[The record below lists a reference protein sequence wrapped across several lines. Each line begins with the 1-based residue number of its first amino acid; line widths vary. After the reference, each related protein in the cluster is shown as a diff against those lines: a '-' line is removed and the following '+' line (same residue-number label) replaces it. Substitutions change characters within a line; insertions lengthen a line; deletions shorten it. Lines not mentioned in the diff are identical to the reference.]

1 MLDLLMTSSSRRP
14 NLPFSLYF
22 SLLFR
27 KFGIG
32 DGFEFDCIVSQ
43 AVQSVRCA
51 FWPHEN
57 RFLRVRQV
65 RGVSDWHFSDPC
77 AWIWCIGG
85 ASLRS
90 SFFNFRF
97 EVPQTGSI
105 NDRYRFA
112 NRVRSAAVRSTLT
125 EEPHIGL
132 CLTYILEQGIK
143 IAADCE
149 LGLNVTNETLG
160 HEGVQSL
167 L

>member
-1 MLDLLMTSSSRRP
+1 MTSSSSSGPICHFPCIFPCYFGNSALETGSNSTASSARQS
-14 NLPFSLYF
+14 SLSGVISGRMRTVSCGLGRF
-22 SLLFR
+22 VESPT
-27 KFGIG
+27 GI
-32 DGFEFDCIVSQ
+32 SQ
-43 AVQSVRCA
+43 T
-51 FWPHEN
+51 
-57 RFLRVRQV
+57 
-65 RGVSDWHFSDPC
+65 PC

-132 CLTYILEQGIK
+132 CLTYIDEQGIK